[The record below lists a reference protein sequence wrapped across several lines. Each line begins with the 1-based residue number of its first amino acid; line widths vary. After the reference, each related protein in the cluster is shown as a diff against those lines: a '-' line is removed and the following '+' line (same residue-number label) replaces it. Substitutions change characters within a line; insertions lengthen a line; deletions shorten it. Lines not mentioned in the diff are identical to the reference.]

1 MLIHVMLIHVDIRD
15 AGKTDIRPSRSKG
28 YEGWIK
34 VRNTHQ
40 RTCTKCFWQFCKV
53 HSKTSAL
60 KYLSDKVSGL
70 IVGLFIKKKTLA
82 KAFSCKFS
90 KIFKKTCFAEH
101 VQTDDRMS
109 EKNQKNCIQKIY
121 LQENTG
127 DAVLFSTV
135 TDMWTYSFSK
145 TCFITD
151 AFLWKLRSLTEHQ
164 FYRTMLRDYLWFPV
178 PFAMYH
184 LFYQW

>member
-1 MLIHVMLIHVDIRD
+1 MNFELKLEALTRGVV
-15 AGKTDIRPSRSKG
+15 
-28 YEGWIK
+28 
-34 VRNTHQ
+34 Q
-40 RTCTKCFWQFCKV
+40 
-53 HSKTSAL
+53 SAFDNFAKFTV
-60 KYLSDKVSGL
+60 KYLRWIIFL
-70 IVGLFIKKKTLA
+70 IKLLAWLRATLSRQKTLA
-82 KAFSCKFS
+82 QAFSCKFS